1 MRGIIEIPM
10 EAGRKETCWYVGQA
24 VVNGQNAVSTT
35 VPLTISKD
43 ADFVAKRA
51 WLVMWPSFTGGAY
64 TQDPF
69 LALPGQSSVVLRD
82 GATKRALSQVSGF
95 SAAMFSDV
103 NPKRAAAQMLGLPS
117 PFLLR
122 ANNTLLAEIS
132 NPGAGALAW
141 PGDLFLVL
149 EGFKVYPYLP
159 EEIPA
164 KIQSYAIPY
173 GLNGNA
179 SLGSPVVA
187 SNILGSRITIT
198 NGGEGKFIAKGMR
211 IQIIDATGADKTDVL
226 LPCLGFNLKDS
237 TSGNKDWVTNNVQG
251 VVAQVPSQ
259 IFTMHG
265 SDLYFN
271 NPRYLDPNAV
281 VQIQPVWSDIPA
293 AVAFVAGAATFPL
306 TVTVNL
312 VGALL
317 PR

>member
-24 VVNGQNAVSTT
+24 VVNGQNAVSTSI
-35 VPLTISKD
+35 PLTISKD

-51 WLVMWPSFTGGAY
+51 WLVMWPSFTGGVY

-69 LALPGQSSVVLRD
+69 LALPAQSSVVLRD

-117 PFLLR
+117 PFLVR

-132 NPGAGALAW
+132 NPGAAAVAW
-141 PGDLFLVL
+141 AGDLFLVL

-198 NGGEGKFIAKGMR
+198 NGGEGKFICKGMR
-211 IQIIDATGADKTDVL
+211 IQIIDAGGVDRTAAL

-237 TSGNKDWVTNNVQG
+237 TSGGKDWVTNNVQG

-271 NPRYLDPNAV
+271 NPRYLDPNSV
-281 VQIQPVWSDIPA
+281 IQIQPVWSDIPA
-293 AVAFVAGAATFPL
+293 AVAFVAAAATFPL